1 MLKISDALR
10 EIVEGEPLLQFGLQ
24 HGLLNL
30 SQVAAYIRP
39 HIEVRTKKPLT
50 RSAIVMSLS
59 RLQRRIRK
67 RMPPRQSYYIDQLTI
82 QTHLCTYT
90 FAKAKDVHRGVQ
102 KLYEIIQKRNGYM
115 TLSEGTSEITIIIDR
130 TFQPDVDAL
139 LGAKPTF
146 HHGAIASVGIQFD
159 EMFTREVPGFLYIIL
174 QQLMLQGINLIE
186 LSSTFTGL
194 NLYLDEKD
202 TKLAFET
209 LYALFKR
216 GPIRPAPRGTFPRPP
231 TSILEQLTDCSVLQ
245 TQRPAGE
252 GSESGEQ

>member
-1 MLKISDALR
+1 MLRVSDALQ

-50 RSAIVMSLS
+50 QSAIVMSLS
-59 RLQRRIRK
+59 RLQREIRK
-67 RMPPRQSYYIDQLTI
+67 RTPARQSYYIDQLTI

-90 FAKAKDVHRGVQ
+90 FAKQKDVHRGAQ
-102 KLYEIIQKRNGYM
+102 KLYERVRKRNGYM
-115 TLSEGTSEITIIIDR
+115 TLSEGTAEITIIVDR
-130 TFQPDVDAL
+130 TFQTDIASL
-139 LGAKPTF
+139 ISATPTYR
-146 HHGAIASVGIQFD
+146 HDTIASVGIQFD
-159 EMFTREVPGFLYIIL
+159 ELFTREVPGFLYIIL

-216 GPIRPAPRGTFPRPP
+216 TPSLA
-231 TSILEQLTDCSVLQ
+231 
-245 TQRPAGE
+245 
-252 GSESGEQ
+252 